1 PGKTDSG
8 DVEKK
13 QINAQSHILQNQ
25 NLNDV
30 EENDMNQGNANK
42 KNSDTLRVE
51 PMQVEE
57 PLKKLDKEDLNPP
70 DHLDAVRMEQDGH
83 LNKDWRKEVFLGEH
97 EDFDQSTREEQDQKL
112 KMVFYRVDTDKDAHI
127 SYTEMETWIQSKVKE
142 HFDEAAE
149 ENNRIFKALDTNK
162 DGFVSWT
169 EYCIQFLVAHGYDQK
184 TSEKY
189 MEDYEII
196 EVNDEVRDH

>member
-1 PGKTDSG
+1 MRGKIKMQNYFRICVMLLLCLVPNILGKAVLVPGKTDSG

-112 KMVFYRVDTDKDAHI
+112 KMVFYR
-127 SYTEMETWIQSKVKE
+127 
-142 HFDEAAE
+142 
-149 ENNRIFKALDTNK
+149 
-162 DGFVSWT
+162 
-169 EYCIQFLVAHGYDQK
+169 
-184 TSEKY
+184 Y
-189 MEDYEII
+189 M
-196 EVNDEVRDH
+196 